1 MRKDYV
7 KLTACLLT
15 SALALG
21 TVPVGAT
28 TLTAGVTSY
37 TSNVVTTST
46 LPSAGVTQSLSEV
59 ALTRNDASAEVVEV
73 EANKT
78 TTVKSEYASL
88 AIARV
93 DNYVNI
99 RRKSNENSK
108 VVGKLYNNA
117 AATVLGKR
125 SGWVKIKSGSVEGW
139 VRSEFVEIGN
149 EKLAKKVGRRVATVD
164 TETLKVRAKASE
176 KAEVLALVPS
186 GDELTV
192 TKENKKGWVAVS
204 VEEGEGYVSKDYV
217 KLDTVFTEAESIEE
231 EKARLKAEEEERQ
244 KAVEAARAAEE
255 ARAQEAANNSTNTP
269 SATNNTTSRNNT
281 TSSNNSG
288 SSNSTYKKSTTS
300 SNSSSSSKSTSSS
313 NKSSNSSSSSSTASG
328 SGAAVANYAC
338 QFVGNPYVYGGTSL
352 TNGAD
357 CSGFVMS
364 VYAHF
369 GIRLPHSSGAL
380 RSVGRAVS
388 TSSLQPGDIICY
400 SGHVAIYIGG
410 GRIVHAS
417 NAKDG
422 IKISPNYAYRSV
434 VACRRIF

>member
-269 SATNNTTSRNNT
+269 STT
-281 TSSNNSG
+281 NNSG

>member
-269 SATNNTTSRNNT
+269 SATNN
-281 TSSNNSG
+281 SG

-369 GIRLPHSSGAL
+369 GIRLPHGSGAL

>member
-244 KAVEAARAAEE
+244 KAVEATRAAEE

-269 SATNNTTSRNNT
+269 SAT
-281 TSSNNSG
+281 NNSG

>member
-269 SATNNTTSRNNT
+269 SATNN
-281 TSSNNSG
+281 SG

-313 NKSSNSSSSSSTASG
+313 NKSSNSSSSSSTARG

>member
-281 TSSNNSG
+281 TSSN
-288 SSNSTYKKSTTS
+288 
-300 SNSSSSSKSTSSS
+300 SSSSSKSTSSS

>member
-269 SATNNTTSRNNT
+269 SA
-281 TSSNNSG
+281 SNNSG

>member
-255 ARAQEAANNSTNTP
+255 ARAQETANNSTNTP
-269 SATNNTTSRNNT
+269 SAT
-281 TSSNNSG
+281 NNSG

>member
-269 SATNNTTSRNNT
+269 SATNN
-281 TSSNNSG
+281 SG

>member
-255 ARAQEAANNSTNTP
+255 ARTQEAANNSTNTP
-269 SATNNTTSRNNT
+269 SAT
-281 TSSNNSG
+281 NNSG

>member
-37 TSNVVTTST
+37 TSSVVTTST

-269 SATNNTTSRNNT
+269 SATNN
-281 TSSNNSG
+281 SG